1 MLFANVEII
10 RFSHERARD
19 YAVNH
24 LKNPFLQPPAV
35 KCVAVIVVEI
45 KFMRIF
51 HVLTT
56 RRVRAVV
63 SWGKNN
69 KPEGK

>member
-35 KCVAVIVVEI
+35 KCVAVMVEI

-51 HVLTT
+51 HVLTMKEGE
-56 RRVRAVV
+56 
-63 SWGKNN
+63 SGGKL
-69 KPEGK
+69 GKKQ